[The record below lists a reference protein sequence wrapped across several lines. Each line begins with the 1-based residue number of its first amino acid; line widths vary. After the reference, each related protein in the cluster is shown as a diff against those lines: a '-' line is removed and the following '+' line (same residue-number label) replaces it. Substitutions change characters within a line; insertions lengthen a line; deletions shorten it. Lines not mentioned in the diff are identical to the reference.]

1 MFSFRLPFNFSLSS
15 KRHFIWSPV
24 ILFGLPS
31 FYLVSLH
38 FNRFTQHKHKDQGLS
53 VFATICYF
61 QVANVSSS
69 SMLRHYSLS
78 GFGSLGVL
86 YIGILPAVSP
96 VRLEC
101 IFAKVAVRINEDSL
115 VHFICRNCSM
125 SNTFCCKSASN
136 GFREDRMKTAEILW
150 MEEDKSIVQNP
161 HSDMLLTRKS
171 TNIWKKGLGE
181 NRGWSLYSALYV
193 GCFCPTFPCF
203 EAFFSLCSTTEL
215 NQ

>member
-1 MFSFRLPFNFSLSS
+1 MSAQWSEKSHFVHVSRGFDSGLDGIYGLSLLVLYSLSREVFVGYPALPS
-15 KRHFIWSPV
+15 HNKMCFHFVSPSIFHSRQKD
-24 ILFGLPS
+24 ILFGPLS

-150 MEEDKSIVQNP
+150 MEEDKSIV
-161 HSDMLLTRKS
+161 
-171 TNIWKKGLGE
+171 
-181 NRGWSLYSALYV
+181 
-193 GCFCPTFPCF
+193 
-203 EAFFSLCSTTEL
+203 
-215 NQ
+215 